1 LPAAGPGERRF
12 PEGFL
17 WGCATAAHQV
27 EGGNHNSD
35 WWEFERRGGVLTGD
49 SADPACDHYHRFSED
64 FRLLALLRNN
74 AHRLSVEWSR
84 VEPSP
89 GEFDAREIAH
99 YREVLGVLRE
109 RGMAPMV
116 TLHHFT
122 SPTWFARRGGWAAPG
137 AEQAWLPFVS
147 RVAEELGDLVAA
159 WCTIN
164 EPNIY
169 ALQGWM
175 FGEFPPGKRGDMRG
189 VYRVLGAMARGHES
203 AYRLLRKITPAVPV
217 GLAHHK
223 WLMLPASRRR
233 RDRAAAGTAQLFM
246 DRWPMGRRLRQV
258 IEAPSDYVGLNHYT
272 GSLVEMDV
280 RRPGEQFMRRYN
292 PPEAPQSD
300 FGWAIRPE
308 WLRTALEELKPLGKP
323 VYVTE
328 SGIASADDGRRQE
341 FLLSVLGQLWEAVQ
355 AGVDV
360 RGYFHWTSMDNFE
373 WAHGYSMRFGLIG
386 VDRRT
391 QERKVKPSGWLFA
404 RIAEQNALPAPAP
417 FSVAGRVEAP

>member
-1 LPAAGPGERRF
+1 MAAEGSGERRF
-12 PEGFL
+12 PAGFL

-35 WWEFERRGGVLTGD
+35 WWVFERRGGILTGD
-49 SADPACDHYHRFSED
+49 SADPACDHYNRFRDD
-64 FRLLALLRNN
+64 FRLLASMHNN

-84 VEPSP
+84 VEPAP
-89 GEFDAREIAH
+89 GRFDTAELAH
-99 YREVLGVLRE
+99 YREVLGALRE
-109 RGMAPMV
+109 QGMAPMV

-122 SPTWFARRGGWAAPG
+122 SPAWFAQRGGWAVPG

-169 ALQGWM
+169 AVQGWIQ
-175 FGEFPPGKRGDMRG
+175 GEFPPGRRGDVRG
-189 VYRVLGAMARGHES
+189 FFRVLAAMARGHEA
-203 AYRLLRKITPAVPV
+203 AYRLLQKITPGVPV

-233 RDRAAAGTAQLFM
+233 RDRIAAAAAQLFL
-246 DRWPMGRRLRQV
+246 DRWPVGSRLRRV
-258 IEAPSDYVGLNHYT
+258 VEAPSDYVGLNHYT
-272 GSLVEMDV
+272 GSLVELAPG
-280 RRPGEQFMRRYN
+280 RPGEQFIRRYN
-292 PPEAPQSD
+292 PPGAPESD
-300 FGWAIRPE
+300 FGWAVRPE
-308 WLRTALEELKPLGKP
+308 WLRIALEELKRLGKP

-328 SGIASADDGRRQE
+328 SGIATGDDAPRQE
-341 FLLSVLGQLWEAVQ
+341 FLLQVLGQVWEALR

-373 WAHGYSMRFGLIG
+373 WAHGYSMRFGLIE
-386 VDRRT
+386 VDRQS
-391 QERKVKPSGWLFA
+391 QERKVKPSGRLYA
-404 RIAEQNALPAPAP
+404 RIAEENALPASTE
-417 FSVAGRVEAP
+417 FSASGEA